1 MSRQCT
7 QIKANGERCQS
18 RAIEGSE
25 RCFFHADPGK
35 LLTATS
41 LGGKQGKR
49 TVLQE
54 SSLSLRSVENV
65 KLLLET
71 TINEVRTG
79 QLDRAIGN
87 TVGYLAGILI
97 KALELSDSEH
107 KLDRVTEILTH
118 E

>member
-1 MSRQCT
+1 VTGQCT

-49 TVLQE
+49 KVLEE
-54 SSLSLRSVENV
+54 SNMTLRSVDDV

-79 QLDRAIGN
+79 LLDRAIGN

-97 KALELSDSEH
+97 KAFELSDADK

>member
-1 MSRQCT
+1 MKKQCI
-7 QIKANGERCQS
+7 QIKSNGERCQS
-18 RAIEGSE
+18 RAVEGSD
-25 RCFFHADPGK
+25 RCFFHADHGK
-35 LLTATS
+35 LLEATS

-49 TVLQE
+49 TVLAE
-54 SSLSLRSVENV
+54 SSLSLRTVDDV

-87 TVGYLAGILI
+87 TVGYLAGILM
-97 KALELSDSEH
+97 KAFELSDSDK